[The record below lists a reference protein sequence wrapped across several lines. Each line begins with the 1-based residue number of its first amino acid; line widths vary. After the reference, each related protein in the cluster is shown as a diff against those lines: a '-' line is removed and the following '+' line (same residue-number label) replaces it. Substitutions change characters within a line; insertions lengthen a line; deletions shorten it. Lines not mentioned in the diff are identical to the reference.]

1 MTNAELS
8 CFSKLLRKL
17 SRMFCLGVRENA
29 GESDSTEYRQPAMD
43 VKKEEFEARA
53 AALIGKAIVKV
64 IYCEPDWGDEP
75 FRFFDDQRFDS
86 IGFGLELTFSDG
98 EQWTIKWGAE
108 FCEYGVSL
116 IKAPFRIGDRMLD
129 ASTSPR
135 WCAIIG
141 KRIISSE
148 IFWSW
153 VEEYHKPETRLIYP
167 QDILL
172 RFEGGKAIVFSALEI
187 DGEHRHM
194 GMMDNITV
202 FDDIEMA
209 KKFHCL
215 DSSQ

>member
-17 SRMFCLGVRENA
+17 SRMLCLWVRKNE
-29 GESDSTEYRQPAMD
+29 GESDSTEYRQP
-43 VKKEEFEARA
+43 VIEVTKEEFEARA

-64 IYCEPDWGDEP
+64 IYCEPDCGDEL
-75 FRFFDDQRFDS
+75 FHFFDDRRFDS
-86 IGFGLELTFSDG
+86 LGFGLELTFSDG
-98 EQWTIKWGAE
+98 EQWTIKWDYG
-108 FCEYGVSL
+108 FDEYGVSL
-116 IKAPFRIGDRMLD
+116 VKVPMRIGDQMLD

-135 WCAIIG
+135 WRAIIG

-148 IFWSW
+148 IFWPW

-172 RFEGGKAIVFSALEI
+172 RFEDSKAIVISALEI

-194 GMMDNITV
+194 GMMDNITF

-215 DSSQ
+215 YGSQ